1 MLKFKCDR
9 CGREIARDEAW
20 NITMVPEAYAA
31 EEEKRKLQ
39 AEMKVQGELCADC
52 AEIILREMIYLKEV
66 PARDC
71 HGAERLAMTEEE
83 VPARDCN
90 GAERLAMTEGEVPA
104 RDCTRKGYAA
114 SVALVPRERMR
125 NHGAER
131 IAMTETRVPKRAADS
146 RPYEEK
152 GCAARTEGRYIMI
165 ARKRAG
171 MKIDELAK
179 KLYICGE
186 TLKTWEKGRK
196 KKLPWDEIEPVLPE
210 VKEIREKGC
219 EAFCPSPKACLG
231 GGKCYYSGKRG

>member
-31 EEEKRKLQ
+31 EEKRRKLK
-39 AEMKVQGELCADC
+39 AEMKVQGELCSDC

-66 PARDC
+66 PD
-71 HGAERLAMTEEE
+71 
-83 VPARDCN
+83 RDCN
-90 GAERLAMTEGEVPA
+90 GAERLEMTG
-104 RDCTRKGYAA
+104 
-114 SVALVPRERMR
+114 RE
-125 NHGAER
+125 
-131 IAMTETRVPKRAADS
+131 VPKRAADS

-171 MKIDELAK
+171 MTIDELAK
-179 KLYICGE
+179 KLYICGG
-186 TLKTWEKGRK
+186 TLKKWESGRK

-231 GGKCYYSGKRG
+231 GGKCYYSGKKV

>member
-9 CGREIARDEAW
+9 CGREIERDEAW

-31 EEEKRKLQ
+31 EEERRKLQ
-39 AEMKVQGELCADC
+39 AEMKVQGELCRDC

-66 PARDC
+66 Q
-71 HGAERLAMTEEE
+71 ERE
-83 VPARDCN
+83 D
-90 GAERLAMTEGEVPA
+90 
-104 RDCTRKGYAA
+104 
-114 SVALVPRERMR
+114 
-125 NHGAER
+125 
-131 IAMTETRVPKRAADS
+131 DS
-146 RPYEEK
+146 RKHEEK

-171 MKIDELAK
+171 MTIDELAK
-179 KLYICGE
+179 KLYICGG
-186 TLKTWEKGRK
+186 TLKTWESGRK

>member
-9 CGREIARDEAW
+9 CGKEIVRDEVW

-31 EEEKRKLQ
+31 EETRRKLK
-39 AEMKVQGELCADC
+39 AEMKVQGELCGDC

-71 HGAERLAMTEEE
+71 HGAERLAMTE
-83 VPARDCN
+83 
-90 GAERLAMTEGEVPA
+90 GEVPA

-114 SVALVPRERMR
+114 SVALVTRERMR
-125 NHGAER
+125 NNGAER
-131 IAMTETRVPKRAADS
+131 IAMTEPGVPKRAADS

-152 GCAARTEGRYIMI
+152 AIGARTEGRYIMI

-171 MKIDELAK
+171 MTIDELAK
-179 KLYICGE
+179 KLYICGG
-186 TLKTWEKGRK
+186 TLKTWENGRK